1 MKTETILFDLPL
13 AHRDDPMTSYVAA
26 DKIIESGELSM
37 QEQEVYEAG
46 LKYQRRS
53 FSSSLLKSKQ
63 SITKMD
69 RPNIQPVVAAKLL
82 SLLEQADEP
91 LTAAVIAQKLNLAGE
106 RETQRRHVRAIV
118 EYLRQHDSM
127 IIATLSAGYWLTKD
141 GAMYKEYLEGRQIDV
156 KRILGETGRQ
166 KKTVFFK
173 GQGILFTG

>member
-1 MKTETILFDLPL
+1 MSLIRRNKRAALITLKTET
-13 AHRDDPMTSYVAA
+13 M
-26 DKIIESGELSM
+26 
-37 QEQEVYEAG
+37 
-46 LKYQRRS
+46 
-53 FSSSLLKSKQ
+53 Q

-69 RPNIQPVVAAKLL
+69 RPHIQPVVAAKLL